1 MVGTG
6 NRSYKRSN
14 EAQSKPLDSIERPES
29 SEEGRSGMV
38 IVIGVIALTSMIF
51 GFVLGRLL

>member
-6 NRSYKRSN
+6 NRSYKRSS
-14 EAQSKPLDSIERPES
+14 EAKSKLLDSIEQPEP
-29 SEEGRSGMV
+29 SEEGHSGMV